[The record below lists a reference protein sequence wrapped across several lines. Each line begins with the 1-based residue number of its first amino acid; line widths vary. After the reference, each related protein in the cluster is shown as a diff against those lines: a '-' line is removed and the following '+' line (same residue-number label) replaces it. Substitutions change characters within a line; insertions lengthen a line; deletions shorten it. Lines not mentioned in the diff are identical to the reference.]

1 MTPQR
6 AGVGTTKMSVDATDR
21 RIAIKDLLIAAQ
33 KFDSFRI
40 GTQIEA
46 AAEAFITQI
55 AEDATEDDVQG
66 LTPEDL
72 ATLADGFWRWT
83 SQKRADAQ
91 EIRLIEGKGAGGRAL
106 GRDILEICGP
116 DMPFLVD
123 SVMGE
128 IGAQGVE
135 VRAMFHPIVQISRD
149 GDGLRGHGGVSL
161 AESFIQIHMPPV
173 APSKRDA
180 ILMGV
185 RETLADVRLSVSD
198 FQAMRGRMNN
208 AIKELSVA
216 KTKASADEIGETIS
230 FLKWL
235 SQDHFIFF
243 GVRSYDYPRD
253 NSGALASDEP
263 DIREDL
269 NLGILRDPL
278 RMVLRRL
285 NEPSVLTDKVKAYI
299 EESAPII
306 VAKSNLRSRVHRRA
320 VMDYIGVKR
329 YGDNGEVL
337 GEERFVGL
345 FTAEAYDQMVRD
357 VPLLRGKIDRVI
369 GRADMVAG
377 SHNDKRFR
385 NIVENYPRD
394 ELFQIE
400 EDDLLRI
407 ALGVQ
412 HLMDRPRAK
421 VFVRRD
427 RFDRFLSILVFVP
440 RDRYNSTVRARIG
453 VLLAEAYSGRL
464 SAFYPM
470 FGDAP
475 LARVHYI
482 IGVTPNRHD
491 DPNIEVLEA
500 QIGAIT
506 RTWEDGVEALGE
518 NKSLQL
524 SRYLTGFPAGYR
536 ESFEASEAL
545 IDICELEQ
553 VSDGNVRVR
562 AYRNTDD
569 DQTLLRAK
577 IYKTGEVTAL
587 SAAVPIFESMGL
599 YVESETPYP
608 ITREQDGGHATVWV
622 QDVRMRTAN
631 RQPLDFSV
639 VESSFEDAFSAI
651 WAGQAENDGFNKLIL
666 KLGVSWRDAAL
677 IRALARWRG
686 QTGMDPSEA
695 VQQQAVAD
703 FPDITRAILD
713 LFKIRFDPAY
723 GPKKA
728 REVAAKDINATIAML
743 LDTVPSLDADR
754 VLRRLVG
761 LVNVMVR
768 TNFYQPDTDGKPKP
782 YMSFKIATREIAEVP
797 APKPYR
803 EIWVWS
809 PQVEGAHLRFGP
821 VARGG
826 LRWSDRRDDF
836 RTEVLGLVKAQQVK
850 NAVIVPVGSKG
861 AFFPKQLPRD
871 GSREEVQAAAIEAYK
886 TFLRGLLDLTD
897 NIAGDGAI
905 TVPKRVVCWDGDDPY
920 LVVAADKG
928 TATFS
933 DIANAISADYGH
945 WLGDAFASGGSVGYD
960 HKKMGITAKGAWEA
974 VKRHFREMG
983 RDTQTQAF
991 TVIGVGDM
999 SGDVFGNGMLL
1010 SKKIKLIA
1018 AFDHRDI
1025 FIDPDPDMDKSYK
1038 ERMRMFALPRSSWAD
1053 YDTKLISA
1061 GGGVFSRASKAIP
1074 LSAELKAL
1082 TGLEG
1087 SEAAPTD
1094 IMHALLKSPCDLMW
1108 FGGIGTYVKAAS
1120 ETHGDAGD
1128 KANDLIRVNGDELCC
1143 KVIGEGANLGLTQR
1157 GRIAAAQNGV
1167 RLNTDAIDNSAGVDS
1182 SDHEVNIKILLNGLV
1197 RSGEMTGA
1205 GRDAL
1210 LASMTDD
1217 VAAHVL
1223 RHNYAQTMAISVQEA
1238 NAPADLDGHERFI
1251 EQLEKSGRLDRK
1263 VEYLPSAE
1271 GFRARRSA
1279 GTGLTRPELAVLTA
1293 YSKLTLFDELIAS
1306 SAPDDAW
1313 FEDVLVQYF
1322 PQGCRPFSVD
1332 MGKHRL
1338 RREIIATVL
1347 SNKIV
1352 DLGGAL
1358 FVDRVR
1364 ESGLV
1369 EIGAVARGFAAARAI
1384 FGLDEAITEVSALDL
1399 KVPAAVQTEL
1409 MGEINNLLRRQC
1421 FWLARRSHVG
1431 DSGVD
1436 ITGLVSDYG
1445 AGVSGLAAMIY
1456 DVVTPTQR
1464 AALEGQVDRL
1474 RSLGTPAA
1482 LAKFV
1487 VALSPLAAATDI
1499 VDIATQKGFGIE
1511 GVARLYNAIGAG
1523 LGLDDVRSAAAQAR
1537 SPDHWDR
1544 VATRRLIEDYMSEQ
1558 ATLTSCA
1565 CNYAKAQS
1573 VNGHDSKWAK
1583 AVFDG
1588 WSALNKSA
1596 LERTRLAIN
1605 ELKASPGG
1613 WSFAK
1618 LSIAN
1623 AQLKELA
1630 QNAI

>member
-1 MTPQR
+1 
-6 AGVGTTKMSVDATDR
+6 MSVDATDR
-21 RIAIKDLLIAAQ
+21 RIALKDLLEAAQ
-33 KFDSFRI
+33 KFDAFRV
-40 GTQIEA
+40 GEQFEP

-66 LTPEDL
+66 LSPLDL
-72 ATLADGFWRWT
+72 ASLADGFWRWT

-91 EIRLIEGKGAGGRAL
+91 EIRLIEGKGENGRPL

-149 GDGLRGHGGVSL
+149 GDGARGQGGMPL

-185 RETLADVRLSVSD
+185 RETLSDVRLSVSD
-198 FQAMRGRMNN
+198 FQAMRARMNN
-208 AIKELSVA
+208 AIKELAVA
-216 KTKASADEIGETIS
+216 NTKASADEIGEAIA

-235 SQDHFIFF
+235 AQDHFVFF

-253 NSGALASDEP
+253 AKGALASDEP
-263 DIREDL
+263 NIREDL

-285 NEPSVLTDKVKAYI
+285 NEPSVLTDKVRAYL
-299 EESAPII
+299 EEPSPII
-306 VAKSNLRSRVHRRA
+306 VAKSNLRSRVHRRG

-329 YGDNGEVL
+329 YNENGEVL
-337 GEERFVGL
+337 GEDRFVGL
-345 FTAEAYDQMVRD
+345 FTAEAYDQVARD
-357 VPLLRGKIDRVI
+357 VPLLRGKVERVI
-369 GRADMVAG
+369 AGAGFVAG

-400 EDDLLRI
+400 EADLLRI

-421 VFVRRD
+421 IFVRRD
-427 RFDRFLSILVFVP
+427 RFDRFLSVLVFVP
-440 RDRYNSTVRARIG
+440 RDRYNTTVRAHIG
-453 VLLAEAYSGRL
+453 TLLAEAYQGRL

-482 IGVTPNRHD
+482 IGVTPNQHN
-491 DPNIEVLEA
+491 DPDIEDLEA

-518 NKSLQL
+518 RQSSQL
-524 SRYLTGFPAGYR
+524 ARYLAGFPAGYR
-536 ESFEASEAL
+536 ESFDAAEAL
-545 IDICELEQ
+545 IDIGELEQ
-553 VSDGNVRVR
+553 VSGDHVRVR
-562 AYRNTDD
+562 AYRRLEDSD
-569 DQTLLRAK
+569 PTLLRAK
-577 IYKTGEVTAL
+577 IYKMGLATEL

-599 YVESETPYP
+599 YVESETPYA
-608 ITREQDGGHATVWV
+608 ITRMTDQAHERVWV
-622 QDVRMRTAN
+622 QDVRMRSGDG
-631 RQPLDFSV
+631 QPLNFAV
-639 VESSFEDAFSAI
+639 VENSFEEAFSAI
-651 WAGQAENDGFNKLIL
+651 WAGAAENDGFNKLIL

-686 QTGMDPSEA
+686 QTGLDPSES
-695 VQQQAVAD
+695 VQQQAVSD
-703 FPDITRAILD
+703 YPDITRAILD
-713 LFKIRFDPAY
+713 LFKIRFDPDFGA
-723 GPKKA
+723 KKV
-728 REVAAKDINATIAML
+728 REAAAKDINATITML
-743 LDTVPSLDADR
+743 LDAVPSLDADR

-768 TNFYQPDTDGKPKP
+768 TNFYQTDEQGQPKA

-861 AFFPKQLPRD
+861 AFFPKKLPRE
-871 GSREEVQAAAIEAYK
+871 GGREAIQAAAIEAYK

-897 NIAGDGAI
+897 NIGQDGATI
-905 TVPKRVVCWDGDDPY
+905 APKRVVRWDGDDPY

-933 DIANAISADYGH
+933 DIANGISADYGH

-983 RDTQTQAF
+983 RDTQSEPF

-1010 SKKIKLIA
+1010 SRKIKLIA

-1025 FIDPDPDMDKSYK
+1025 FIDPDPDMENSYS
-1038 ERMRMFALPRSSWAD
+1038 ERARLFALPRSSWAD
-1053 YDTKLISA
+1053 YDVALISR
-1061 GGGVFSRASKAIP
+1061 GGGVYSRSAKAIP
-1074 LSAELKAL
+1074 LSGELKAI

-1087 SEAAPTD
+1087 EEAAPTE
-1094 IMHALLKSPCDLMW
+1094 IMHALLKAPCDLMW

-1120 ETHGDAGD
+1120 ETHMDAGD
-1128 KANDLIRVNGDELCC
+1128 KANDLIRVDGQELKC

-1157 GRIAAAQNGV
+1157 GRIGAAQSGV

-1197 RSGEMTGA
+1197 RSNAMTREE
-1205 GRDAL
+1205 RDTL

-1217 VAAHVL
+1217 VATHVL
-1223 RHNYAQTMAISVQEA
+1223 RHNYSQTCAISLQEA
-1238 NAPADLDGHERFI
+1238 TASTDLDAHERFI
-1251 EQLEKSGRLDRK
+1251 EQLEKAGRLDRK
-1263 VEYLPSAE
+1263 VEFLPSAE
-1271 GFRARRSA
+1271 TFRARRSA
-1279 GTGLTRPELAVLTA
+1279 GQGLTRPELAVLTA

-1306 SAPDDAW
+1306 HAPDDPW
-1313 FEDVLVQYF
+1313 FEEVLVSYF
-1322 PQGCRPFSVD
+1322 PKGCHAFREA
-1332 MGKHRL
+1332 MANHRL

-1352 DLGGAL
+1352 DLGGAV
-1358 FVDRVR
+1358 FMDRVR
-1364 ESGLV
+1364 ESAMADTGV
-1369 EIGAVARGFAAARAI
+1369 IAVAFAAARAI
-1384 FGLDEAITEVSALDL
+1384 FGLDEAIAEVSGLDL
-1399 KVPAAVQTEL
+1399 KVPSHVQTE
-1409 MGEINNLLRRQC
+1409 MMSEIVALLQRQS
-1421 FWLARRSHVG
+1421 FWLARRALRSDATTGQNVA
-1431 DSGVD
+1431 
-1436 ITGLVSDYG
+1436 GLVSAYDG
-1445 AGVSGLAAMIY
+1445 GVKALAGMIY
-1456 DVVTPTQR
+1456 DIVSTQQK
-1464 AALEGQVDRL
+1464 AALEAQVDRL
-1474 RSLGTPAA
+1474 RGLKVPAP

-1487 VALSPLAAATDI
+1487 IALAPLASATDI
-1499 VDIATQKGFGIE
+1499 VDIATQKGLEIE
-1511 GVARLYNAIGAG
+1511 GVARLYHAIGATIG
-1523 LGLDDVRSAAAQAR
+1523 VDDVRHAATQTRA
-1537 SPDHWDR
+1537 PDHWDR
-1544 VATRRLIEDYMSEQ
+1544 VAIRRLIEDVMSEQ
-1558 ATLTSCA
+1558 AALTSSA
-1565 CNYAKAQS
+1565 CDFAASQGHT
-1573 VNGHDSKWAK
+1573 GHDSKWAK
-1583 AVFDG
+1583 TVLEA
-1588 WSALNKSA
+1588 WSARHAA
-1596 LERTRLAIN
+1596 LLGQTRSTIS

-1623 AQLKELA
+1623 AQIKQLA
-1630 QNAI
+1630 QAAI

>member
-1 MTPQR
+1 
-6 AGVGTTKMSVDATDR
+6 MSVDATDR
-21 RIAIKDLLIAAQ
+21 RIAVEDLLKAAHGFESFRNGGQLEPAAQ
-33 KFDSFRI
+33 
-40 GTQIEA
+40 
-46 AAEAFITQI
+46 AFITQI
-55 AEDATEDDVQG
+55 AQDATEDDVQG
-66 LTPEDL
+66 LTPDDL
-72 ATLADGFWRWT
+72 AALADGFWRWT
-83 SQKRADAQ
+83 SQKRAGAQ
-91 EIRLIEGKGAGGRAL
+91 EIRLIEGKGAGGRSL

-135 VRAMFHPIVQISRD
+135 VRAMFHPIIQVSRD
-149 GDGLRGHGGVSL
+149 GDGSRGPGGLGLSESL
-161 AESFIQIHMPPV
+161 IQIHMPPV

-185 RETLADVRLSVSD
+185 RETLQDVRLSVSD
-198 FQAMRGRMNN
+198 FQAMRARMND
-208 AIKELSVA
+208 AIRELAVA
-216 KTKASADEIGETIS
+216 NTKASSDQIGETIS

-235 SQDHFIFF
+235 SNEHFIFF

-253 NSGALASDEP
+253 ASGALAIDEP

-285 NEPSVLTDKVKAYI
+285 NEPSVLTDKLKAYI
-299 EESAPII
+299 EEPSPII

-329 YGDNGEVL
+329 FGENGEVL
-337 GEERFVGL
+337 GEDRFVGL

-369 GRADMVAG
+369 SGANFVAG

-394 ELFQIE
+394 ELFQIDE
-400 EDDLLRI
+400 TDLLRI

-421 VFVRRD
+421 MFVRRD
-427 RFDRFLSILVFVP
+427 RFDRFLSVLVFVP

-453 VLLAEAYSGRL
+453 TLLADAYQGRL

-482 IGVTPNRHD
+482 IGVTPNDHR
-491 DPNIEVLEA
+491 DPDVDILEA
-500 QIGAIT
+500 KIADIT

-518 NKSLQL
+518 GQSAAL
-524 SRYLTGFPAGYR
+524 SRYLAGFPAGYR
-536 ESFEASEAL
+536 ESFDAGEAL
-545 IDICELEQ
+545 IDIRELEQ
-553 VSDGNVRVR
+553 VSDVSVRVR
-562 AYRNTDD
+562 AYRRSYDNETV
-569 DQTLLRAK
+569 LRAK
-577 IYKTGEVTAL
+577 IYKMGDATAL

-599 YVESETPYP
+599 YVESETPYA
-608 ITREQDGGHATVWV
+608 IARVTEVGEEKLWV
-622 QDVRMRTAN
+622 QDVRMRTSSGKA
-631 RQPLDFSV
+631 LDFAV
-639 VESSFEDAFSAI
+639 VEGSFEEAFTAI
-651 WAGQAENDGFNKLIL
+651 WAGQAENDGFNRLIL

-686 QTGMDPSEA
+686 QTGLDPSEA

-703 FPDITRAILD
+703 YPDITRAILD
-713 LFKIRFDPAY
+713 LFKVRFDP
-723 GPKKA
+723 GFGSKKA
-728 REVAAKDINATIAML
+728 RETAAKDLNATITML
-743 LDTVPSLDADR
+743 LDGVPSLDADR
-754 VLRRLVG
+754 VLRRLVA
-761 LVNVMVR
+761 LVNVIVR
-768 TNFYQPDTDGKPKP
+768 TNFYQPASDGRPKS
-782 YMSFKIATREIAEVP
+782 YMSFKIATREILEVP

-809 PQVEGAHLRFGP
+809 PQLEGAHLRFGP

-861 AFFPKQLPRD
+861 AFFPKLLPRNGTRD
-871 GSREEVQAAAIEAYK
+871 EIQVAAIEAYK
-886 TFLRGLLDLTD
+886 TFLRGLLDVTD
-897 NIAGDGAI
+897 NITGEGAI
-905 TVPKRVVCWDGDDPY
+905 VPPQNVVRWDGDDPY

-933 DIANAISADYGH
+933 DIANAISAEYGH

-960 HKKMGITAKGAWEA
+960 HKKMGITAKGGWEA

-983 RDTQTQAF
+983 RDTQTEAF

-1010 SKKIKLIA
+1010 SQKIKLIA

-1025 FIDPDPDMDKSYK
+1025 FIDPDPDMAKSFD
-1038 ERMRMFALPRSSWAD
+1038 ERRRMFALPRSSWAD
-1053 YDTKLISA
+1053 YDQSLISK
-1061 GGGVFSRASKAIP
+1061 GGGVFSRSAKAIP

-1087 SEAAPTD
+1087 AEAAPSD

-1120 ETHGDAGD
+1120 ETHSDAGD
-1128 KANDLIRVNGDELCC
+1128 KANDQIRVDSLELRC

-1157 GRIAAAQNGV
+1157 GRITAAQNGV

-1197 RSGEMTGA
+1197 RNGQMTGE

-1210 LASMTDD
+1210 LAQMTDD
-1217 VAAHVL
+1217 VAIHVL
-1223 RHNYAQTMAISVQEA
+1223 RHNYAQTLAISLQEA
-1238 NAPADLDGHERFI
+1238 TAISDLDGHERFI
-1251 EQLEKSGRLDRK
+1251 EGLEKAGRLDRK
-1263 VEYLPSAE
+1263 VEYLPSTE
-1271 GFRARRSA
+1271 VFRTRR
-1279 GTGLTRPELAVLTA
+1279 GLGQGLTRPELAILTA
-1293 YSKLTLFDELIAS
+1293 YSKLALFDELIAS
-1306 SAPDDAW
+1306 DAPDDPW
-1313 FEDVLVQYF
+1313 FEDVLVNYF
-1322 PQGCRPFSVD
+1322 PAGCRPFTD
-1332 MGKHRL
+1332 AMANHRL

-1347 SNKIV
+1347 SNKMV
-1352 DLGGAL
+1352 DLGGAI
-1358 FVDRVR
+1358 FIERVR
-1364 ESGLV
+1364 ESALAD
-1369 EIGAVARGFAAARAI
+1369 IGSIARAFAAARTI
-1384 FGLDEAITEVSALDL
+1384 FGLDEAISEINALDL
-1399 KVPAAVQTEL
+1399 KVAATVQMGL
-1409 MGEINNLLRRQC
+1409 MSEVTILLQRQC
-1421 FWLARRSHVG
+1421 FWLARRVTRVDANDLKTVG
-1431 DSGVD
+1431 ELVKAYGNGVK
-1436 ITGLVSDYG
+1436 
-1445 AGVSGLAAMIY
+1445 ALAAMIY
-1456 DVVTPTQR
+1456 DVVGPAQKQILEAQVSGLHAAGVPT
-1464 AALEGQVDRL
+1464 V
-1474 RSLGTPAA
+1474 
-1482 LAKFV
+1482 LAKFIA
-1487 VALSPLAAATDI
+1487 ALTPLTSATDV
-1499 VDIATQKGFGIE
+1499 VDIAEQCDMHIDA
-1511 GVARLYNAIGAG
+1511 VARLYYAVGASV
-1523 LGLDDVRSAAAQAR
+1523 GLDDVRVAASQTKT
-1537 SPDHWDR
+1537 PDHWDR
-1544 VATRRLIEDYMSEQ
+1544 VATRRLVEDFMSEQ
-1558 ATLTSCA
+1558 SALTTSA
-1565 CNYAKAQS
+1565 CGHAKLKGLVGGDA
-1573 VNGHDSKWAK
+1573 KWAK
-1583 AVFDG
+1583 AVVDS
-1588 WSALNKSA
+1588 WSALNKA
-1596 LERTRLAIN
+1596 ELDRTRLAVS

-1613 WSFAK
+1613 WTFAK
-1618 LSIAN
+1618 LAIAN

-1630 QNAI
+1630 QSARA

>member
-1 MTPQR
+1 M
-6 AGVGTTKMSVDATDR
+6 MSVDATDR
-21 RIAIKDLLIAAQ
+21 HIAIEDLLNAALE
-33 KFDSFRI
+33 FNSFKS
-40 GTQIEA
+40 GDQLEA
-46 AAEAFITQI
+46 VAQTFIIQI
-55 AEDATEDDVQG
+55 AHDATEDDVQG
-66 LTPEDL
+66 LTPQDL
-72 ATLADGFWRWT
+72 AALADSFWRWT
-83 SQKRADAQ
+83 AQKRAGSQ
-91 EIRLIEGKGAGGRAL
+91 EIRLIEGKGAGGRSL

-135 VRAMFHPIVQISRD
+135 VRAMFHPIIQVSRD
-149 GDGLRGHGGVSL
+149 ADGARVAGGLPQSESL
-161 AESFIQIHMPPV
+161 IQIHMPPV

-185 RETLADVRLSVSD
+185 RETLQDVRLSVSD
-198 FQAMRGRMNN
+198 FQAMRARMNH
-208 AIKELSVA
+208 AIKELAVA
-216 KTKASADEIGETIS
+216 NTKASADEIGETIS

-235 SQDHFIFF
+235 SNDHFIFF

-253 NSGALASDEP
+253 SSGALASDEP

-285 NEPSVLTDKVKAYI
+285 NEPAVLTDKVRACI

-329 YGDNGEVL
+329 FGENGEVL
-337 GEERFVGL
+337 GEDRFVGL

-357 VPLLRGKIDRVI
+357 VPLLRGKVERVTA
-369 GRADMVAG
+369 GANFVPG

-400 EDDLLRI
+400 EADLLRI

-412 HLMDRPRAK
+412 HLMDRPRTR

-427 RFDRFLSILVFVP
+427 RFDRFMSILVFVP
-440 RDRYNSTVRARIG
+440 RDRYNSSVRARVG
-453 VLLAEAYSGRL
+453 ALLADAYQGRL
-464 SAFYPM
+464 SAFYPL

-482 IGVTPNRHD
+482 IGVTPQDHREPD
-491 DPNIEVLEA
+491 MEVLEA
-500 QIGAIT
+500 KIAEIT

-518 NKSLQL
+518 GVAPAMG
-524 SRYLTGFPAGYR
+524 RYLAGFPAGYR
-536 ESFEASEAL
+536 ESFDAGEAL
-545 IDICELEQ
+545 IDIAELEQ
-553 VSDGNVRVR
+553 VGDHNVRVR
-562 AYRNTDD
+562 AYRHPGDNETV
-569 DQTLLRAK
+569 LRAK
-577 IYKTGEVTAL
+577 LYKTGDATAL

-599 YVESETPYP
+599 YVESETPYA
-608 ITREQDGGHATVWV
+608 ISRAALDDGESEKLWV

-631 RQPLDFSV
+631 GKSLDFAV
-639 VESSFEDAFSAI
+639 VEGSFEEAFTAI
-651 WAGQAENDGFNKLIL
+651 WAGQAENDGFNRLIL

-686 QTGMDPSEA
+686 QTGLDPSEA
-695 VQQQAVAD
+695 VQQQAVAEY
-703 FPDITRAILD
+703 PDITRAILD
-713 LFKIRFDPAY
+713 LFKIRFDP
-723 GPKKA
+723 GFGTQKA
-728 REVAAKDINATIAML
+728 REIASKDLNATITML
-743 LDTVPSLDADR
+743 LDGVPNLDADR

-768 TNFYQPDTDGKPKP
+768 TNFYQPGGDGQPKA
-782 YMSFKIATREIAEVP
+782 YMSFKIATRDIAEVP

-861 AFFPKQLPRD
+861 AFFPKSLPRNGTRD
-871 GSREEVQAAAIEAYK
+871 EVQAAAIEAYK
-886 TFLRGLLDLTD
+886 TFLRGLLDVTD

-905 TVPKRVVCWDGDDPY
+905 VPPKNVVRWDGDDPY

-933 DIANAISADYGH
+933 DIANGISADYGH

-983 RDTQTQAF
+983 RDTQNEPF

-1010 SKKIKLIA
+1010 SPKIKLIA

-1025 FIDPDPDMDKSYK
+1025 FIDPDPDMAKSFK
-1038 ERMRMFALPRSSWAD
+1038 ERSRMFALPRSSWAD
-1053 YDTKLISA
+1053 YDTSLISQ
-1061 GGGVFSRASKAIP
+1061 GGGVFSRSAKAIP

-1087 SEAAPTD
+1087 AEAAPME
-1094 IMHALLKSPCDLMW
+1094 IMHALLKAPCDLMW
-1108 FGGIGTYVKAAS
+1108 FGGIGTYVKAS
-1120 ETHGDAGD
+1120 TETHADAGD
-1128 KANDLIRVNGDELCC
+1128 KANDLMRVDGHELRC

-1157 GRIAAAQNGV
+1157 GRISAAQHGV

-1197 RSGEMTGA
+1197 RGGQMDIA
-1205 GRDAL
+1205 ARDSL

-1217 VAAHVL
+1217 VADHVL
-1223 RHNYAQTMAISVQEA
+1223 RHNYAQTLAISLQEGTA
-1238 NAPADLDGHERFI
+1238 SADLDAHERFI
-1251 EQLEKSGRLDRK
+1251 ESLEKSGRLDRK
-1263 VEYLPSAE
+1263 VEYLPSSE
-1271 GFRARRSA
+1271 VFRSRR
-1279 GTGLTRPELAVLTA
+1279 GLGQGLTRPELSVLTA
-1293 YSKLTLFDELIAS
+1293 YSKLTLFDELIS
-1306 SAPDDAW
+1306 SDGPDDPW
-1313 FEDVLVQYF
+1313 FEDVLIHYF
-1322 PQGCRPFSVD
+1322 PQGCRTFQD
-1332 MGKHRL
+1332 AMGGHRL

-1347 SNKIV
+1347 SNKMV

-1358 FVDRVR
+1358 FLERVR
-1364 ESGLV
+1364 ENAAVEIGSIVRAFAASRTIFDLDQAISDINALDMKVPADVQRDLLVHVTALIRRQCYWLAKQISSADGSKIKSVGDLVRDYGEGVSVLSGLV
-1369 EIGAVARGFAAARAI
+1369 HDLLPLQQKQA
-1384 FGLDEAITEVSALDL
+1384 LEV
-1399 KVPAAVQTEL
+1399 
-1409 MGEINNLLRRQC
+1409 R
-1421 FWLARRSHVG
+1421 
-1431 DSGVD
+1431 
-1436 ITGLVSDYG
+1436 VSDF
-1445 AGVSGLAAMIY
+1445 
-1456 DVVTPTQR
+1456 R
-1464 AALEGQVDRL
+1464 AA
-1474 RSLGTPAA
+1474 GTPLA
-1482 LAKFV
+1482 LAKFIA
-1487 VALSPLAAATDI
+1487 ALTPLTSAPDI
-1499 VDIATQKGFGIE
+1499 VDIAADRGMPVEAVG
-1511 GVARLYNAIGAG
+1511 RLYYAIGASA
-1523 LGLDDVRSAAAQAR
+1523 GLDDVRAAVAQTKTT
-1537 SPDHWDR
+1537 DHWDR
-1544 VATRRLIEDYMSEQ
+1544 VATSRLVEDFMSEQ
-1558 ATLTSCA
+1558 VALTACA
-1565 CNYAKAQS
+1565 CQHAKTKGMA
-1573 VNGHDSKWAK
+1573 GTDAKWAK
-1583 AVFDG
+1583 SVIES
-1588 WSALNKSA
+1588 WSSLNKA
-1596 LERTRLAIN
+1596 ELEKTRLAVE

-1618 LSIAN
+1618 LAIAN
-1623 AQLKELA
+1623 AQLKGLA
-1630 QNAI
+1630 IVARA

>member
-1 MTPQR
+1 
-6 AGVGTTKMSVDATDR
+6 MSVDATDR
-21 RIAIKDLLIAAQ
+21 RIAVDELLKAAFQ
-33 KFDSFRI
+33 FESFRS
-40 GTQIEA
+40 GEQLEPTAQ
-46 AAEAFITQI
+46 AFITQI
-55 AEDATEDDVQG
+55 AQDATEDDVQG
-66 LTPEDL
+66 LTPDDL

-83 SQKRADAQ
+83 SQKRAGTQ
-91 EIRLIEGKGAGGRAL
+91 EIRLIEGKGADGRSL

-135 VRAMFHPIVQISRD
+135 VRAMFHPIIQVSRD
-149 GDGLRGHGGVSL
+149 GDGTRIAGSIPLTESL
-161 AESFIQIHMPPV
+161 IQIHTPPV

-185 RETLADVRLSVSD
+185 RETLQDVRLSVSD
-198 FQAMRGRMNN
+198 FHAMRARMTT
-208 AIKELSVA
+208 AIKELAVA
-216 KTKASADEIGETIS
+216 NTKASADEIGETIS

-235 SQDHFIFF
+235 TNDHFIFF

-253 NSGALASDEP
+253 ETGALACDEP

-285 NEPSVLTDKVKAYI
+285 NEPSVLTDKVRAYI
-299 EESAPII
+299 EETSPII

-329 YGDNGEVL
+329 FGENGEVL
-337 GEERFVGL
+337 GEDRFVGL

-369 GRADMVAG
+369 ARANMVAG

-394 ELFQIE
+394 ELFQIDE
-400 EDDLLRI
+400 SDFLRI

-421 VFVRRD
+421 IFVRRD

-440 RDRYNSTVRARIG
+440 RDRYNSTVRARVG
-453 VLLAEAYSGRL
+453 TLLAEAYQGRL

-482 IGVTPNRHD
+482 IGVTPNHHN
-491 DPNIEVLEA
+491 DPDIEELESKIA
-500 QIGAIT
+500 YIT
-506 RTWEDGVEALGE
+506 RTWEDGLEAQGE
-518 NKSLQL
+518 SHSASV
-524 SRYLTGFPAGYR
+524 SRYLSGFPAGYR
-536 ESFEASEAL
+536 ESFDASEAL
-545 IDICELEQ
+545 IDIAELEQ
-553 VSDGNVRVR
+553 VSDASVRVR
-562 AYRNTDD
+562 AYRRQDD
-569 DQTLLRAK
+569 PDTLLRAK
-577 IYKTGEVTAL
+577 LYKTGDATAL

-599 YVESETPYP
+599 YVESETPYAV
-608 ITREQDGGHATVWV
+608 TRNLGETHERLWV
-622 QDVRMRTAN
+622 QDVRMRTATGK
-631 RQPLDFSV
+631 PLDFAV
-639 VESSFEDAFSAI
+639 VESSFEQAFTAI
-651 WAGQAENDGFNKLIL
+651 WAGKAENDGFNRLIL
-666 KLGVSWRDAAL
+666 KLGISWRDAAL

-686 QTGMDPSEA
+686 QTGLDPSEA
-695 VQQQAVAD
+695 AQQQAVAD
-703 FPDITRAILD
+703 YPEIVQAILD
-713 LFKIRFDPAY
+713 LFKIRFDPDF
-723 GPKKA
+723 GSKRA
-728 REVAAKDINATIAML
+728 REVAAKDLNATITML
-743 LDTVPSLDADR
+743 LETVPSLDADR

-768 TNFYQPDTDGKPKP
+768 TNFYQPDGNGAPKP
-782 YMSFKIATREIAEVP
+782 YMSFKIATRDIVEVP
-797 APKPYR
+797 APKPFR

-826 LRWSDRRDDF
+826 LRWSDRREDF

-861 AFFPKQLPRD
+861 AFFPKALPRN
-871 GSREEVQAAAIEAYK
+871 GSRDEVQAAAIDAYK

-897 NIAGDGAI
+897 NIADDGTIVAP
-905 TVPKRVVCWDGDDPY
+905 VKVVRWDGDDPY

-933 DIANAISADYGH
+933 DIANGISADYGH

-983 RDTQTQAF
+983 RDTQAEPF

-1010 SKKIKLIA
+1010 SEKIKLIA

-1025 FIDPDPDMDKSYK
+1025 FIDPAPDMTKSFR
-1038 ERMRMFALPRSSWAD
+1038 ERTRMFALPRSSWAD
-1053 YDTKLISA
+1053 YDKNLISK
-1061 GGGVFSRASKAIP
+1061 GGGVFSRSAKAIP

-1087 SEAAPTD
+1087 NEAAPTD

-1108 FGGIGTYVKAAS
+1108 FGGIGTYVKASS
-1120 ETHGDAGD
+1120 ETNGDAGD
-1128 KANDLIRVNGDELCC
+1128 KANDLIRVDGQQLGC

-1157 GRIAAAQNGV
+1157 GRIEAAQAGV
-1167 RLNTDAIDNSAGVDS
+1167 ALNTDAIDNSAGVDS

-1197 RSGEMTGA
+1197 RNSIMTLE

-1223 RHNYAQTMAISVQEA
+1223 RHNYAQTQAISLQQA
-1238 NAPADLDGHERFI
+1238 TAIGDLDGHERFI
-1251 EQLEKSGRLDRK
+1251 DRLEQAGRLDRK
-1263 VEYLPSAE
+1263 VEYLPSSDA
-1271 GFRARRSA
+1271 FRARRSL
-1279 GTGLTRPELAVLTA
+1279 GTGLTRPELSVLTA
-1293 YSKLTLFDELIAS
+1293 YSKLSLFDELIVS
-1306 SAPDDAW
+1306 DAPDDPW
-1313 FEDVLVQYF
+1313 FEDILVSYF
-1322 PQGCRPFSVD
+1322 PEGCRPYQEAMAS
-1332 MGKHRL
+1332 HRL

-1358 FVDRVR
+1358 FLDRVR
-1364 ESGLV
+1364 ESALV
-1369 EIGAVARGFAAARAI
+1369 DVGSFARAFAGARAI
-1384 FGLDEAITEVSALDL
+1384 FGLDEVIGEINALDL
-1399 KVPAAVQTEL
+1399 KLSASVQTHLILSVIE
-1409 MGEINNLLRRQC
+1409 LLRRQC
-1421 FWLARRSHVG
+1421 FWLARLIGRGDSAGAKTVG
-1431 DSGVD
+1431 DLVGAYGEGVK
-1436 ITGLVSDYG
+1436 
-1445 AGVSGLAAMIY
+1445 ALAAVIY
-1456 DVVTPTQR
+1456 DIVSPSQKLALEEKVTDLR
-1464 AALEGQVDRL
+1464 AAGAPMPLAKFI
-1474 RSLGTPAA
+1474 AA
-1482 LAKFV
+1482 LA
-1487 VALSPLAAATDI
+1487 PLLAATDI
-1499 VDIATQKGFGIE
+1499 VDIASEQALPME
-1511 GVARLYNAIGAG
+1511 AAARLYFSIGAFV
-1523 LGLDDVRSAAAQAR
+1523 GLDEVKAAASQISTA
-1537 SPDHWDR
+1537 DHWDR
-1544 VATRRLIEDYMSEQ
+1544 VATGRLMEEFMSQ
-1558 ATLTSCA
+1558 QSALTASA
-1565 CNYAKAQS
+1565 CQHAKANGLSGNDAKWVKTVVESWS
-1573 VNGHDSKWAK
+1573 V
-1583 AVFDG
+1583 
-1588 WSALNKSA
+1588 LNKA
-1596 LERTRLAIN
+1596 ELARTRLAVS
-1605 ELKASPGG
+1605 ELKASQGG

-1618 LSIAN
+1618 LAIAN
-1623 AQLKELA
+1623 TQLKELA
-1630 QNAI
+1630 QSARAL

>member
-1 MTPQR
+1 
-6 AGVGTTKMSVDATDR
+6 MSVDAIDR
-21 RIAIKDLLIAAQ
+21 RIAIEDLIKAALS
-33 KFDSFRI
+33 FDSFTS
-40 GTQIEA
+40 GEQLEPVA
-46 AAEAFITQI
+46 QAFITQM
-55 AEDATEDDVQG
+55 AQDATEDDVQG
-66 LTPEDL
+66 LTPKDL
-72 ATLADGFWRWT
+72 ATLADSFWRWT
-83 SQKRADAQ
+83 ANKRAGSQ
-91 EIRLIEGKGAGGRAL
+91 EIRLIEGKGEGGRPL

-135 VRAMFHPIVQISRD
+135 VRAMFHPIIQVSRD
-149 GDGLRGHGGVSL
+149 GDGARVPGGLAMSESL
-161 AESFIQIHMPPV
+161 IQIHMPPV
-173 APSKRDA
+173 PPSKRDA

-185 RETLADVRLSVSD
+185 RETLQDVRLSVAD
-198 FQAMRGRMNN
+198 FQAMRLRMNN
-208 AIKELSVA
+208 AIKELAVA
-216 KTKASADEIGETIS
+216 NTKASADEIGETIS

-253 NSGALASDEP
+253 HAGVLASDEP

-285 NEPSVLTDKVKAYI
+285 NEPSVLTDKVRAYI
-299 EESAPII
+299 EEPSPII

-329 YGDNGEVL
+329 FGENGEVL
-337 GEERFVGL
+337 GEDRFVGL

-369 GRADMVAG
+369 AGANLVPG

-400 EDDLLRI
+400 EGDLLRI

-412 HLMDRPRAK
+412 HLMDRPRPRI
-421 VFVRRD
+421 FVRRD
-427 RFDRFLSILVFVP
+427 RFDRFLSVLVFVP

-453 VLLAEAYSGRL
+453 TLLADAYQGRL

-482 IGVTPNRHD
+482 IGVTPQDHR
-491 DPNIEVLEA
+491 DPDIELLEA
-500 QIGAIT
+500 SIADIT
-506 RTWEDGVEALGE
+506 RTWEDGVESLGDG
-518 NKSLQL
+518 KTSAL
-524 SRYLTGFPAGYR
+524 SRYLGGFPAGYR
-536 ESFEASEAL
+536 ESFDAVEAL
-545 IDICELEQ
+545 VDINELEQ
-553 VSDGNVRVR
+553 VSDSAVRVR
-562 AYRNTDD
+562 AYRRPHDD
-569 DQTLLRAK
+569 ETVLRAK
-577 IYKTGEVTAL
+577 IYKTGDATAL

-599 YVESETPYP
+599 YVESETPFA
-608 ITREQDGGHATVWV
+608 ISRQTEAGSESLWV
-622 QDVRMRTAN
+622 QDVRMRTASGKA
-631 RQPLDFSV
+631 LEFAV
-639 VESSFEDAFSAI
+639 VEASFEAAFTAI
-651 WAGQAENDGFNKLIL
+651 WAGQAENDGFNRLIL

-686 QTGMDPSEA
+686 QTGLDPSEL

-703 FPDITRAILD
+703 YPDITRAILD
-713 LFKIRFDPAY
+713 LFKIRFDPQF
-723 GPKKA
+723 GTKKA
-728 REVAAKDINATIAML
+728 RELAAKDLNATITML
-743 LDTVPSLDADR
+743 LDGVPNLDADR

-761 LVNVMVR
+761 LVNVVVR
-768 TNFYQPDTDGKPKP
+768 TNFYQPGHDGLPKP
-782 YMSFKIATREIAEVP
+782 YMSFKIATRDIGEVP

-861 AFFPKQLPRD
+861 AFFPKSLPRG
-871 GSREEVQAAAIEAYK
+871 GSRDEIQAAAIEAYK

-897 NIAGDGAI
+897 NIHSDGSILA
-905 TVPKRVVCWDGDDPY
+905 PANVVRWDGDDPY

-983 RDTQTQAF
+983 RDTQSEPF
-991 TVIGVGDM
+991 SVIGVGDM

-1010 SKKIKLIA
+1010 SEKIKLVA

-1025 FIDPDPDMDKSYK
+1025 FIDPDPDMASSFK
-1038 ERMRMFALPRSSWAD
+1038 ERIRMFALARSSWAD
-1053 YDTKLISA
+1053 YDQSLISK
-1061 GGGVFSRASKAIP
+1061 GGGIFSRSAKSVP
-1074 LSAELKAL
+1074 LSDELKAL
-1082 TGLEG
+1082 TGLTG
-1087 SEAAPTD
+1087 SEAAPAD

-1108 FGGIGTYVKAAS
+1108 FGGIGTYVKAGT

-1128 KANDLIRVNGDELCC
+1128 KANDLIRVDGRELQC

-1157 GRIAAAQNGV
+1157 GRIDAAQNGV

-1197 RSGEMTGA
+1197 RAGDMTKE
-1205 GRDAL
+1205 GRDTL

-1223 RHNYAQTMAISVQEA
+1223 RHNYTQTLAISLQEGSA
-1238 NAPADLDGHERFI
+1238 SSDLDAHERFI
-1251 EQLEKSGRLDRK
+1251 EGLEKAGRLDRK
-1263 VEYLPSAE
+1263 VEYLPSTE
-1271 GFRARRSA
+1271 TFRARR
-1279 GTGLTRPELAVLTA
+1279 GLGLGLTRPELSILTA
-1293 YSKLTLFDELIAS
+1293 YSKLSLFDELIAS
-1306 SAPDDAW
+1306 QGPDDPW
-1313 FEDVLVQYF
+1313 FDDVLVNYF
-1322 PQGCRPFSVD
+1322 PLGCHAFSD
-1332 MGKHRL
+1332 AMGKHRL

-1347 SNKIV
+1347 SNTMV
-1352 DLGGAL
+1352 DLGGAI
-1358 FVDRVR
+1358 FIDQVR
-1364 ESGLV
+1364 ENAAVDSGA
-1369 EIGAVARGFAAARAI
+1369 IAQAFAAARSI
-1384 FGLDEAITEVSALDL
+1384 FSLDEVIDEIHSLDL
-1399 KVPAAVQTEL
+1399 KVPSHVQTDL
-1409 MGEINNLLRRQC
+1409 IGQVVTLLRLQC
-1421 FWLARRSHVG
+1421 FWLAKRSRRNGASQSQTVG
-1431 DSGVD
+1431 ALVGNYGHGVKA
-1436 ITGLVSDYG
+1436 L
-1445 AGVSGLAAMIY
+1445 LALIY
-1456 DVVTPTQR
+1456 EIVPATQK
-1464 AALEGQVDRL
+1464 AALEAKVAAL
-1474 RSLGTPAA
+1474 RAVGIPVG
-1482 LAKFV
+1482 LAKFIV
-1487 VALSPLAAATDI
+1487 SLTPLTSAPEI
-1499 VDIATQKGFGIE
+1499 VDIASEQGLPIE
-1511 GVARLYNAIGAG
+1511 AAARLYYAIGASA
-1523 LGLDDVRSAAAQAR
+1523 GLDDVRGAAGTIA

-1544 VATRRLIEDYMSEQ
+1544 VALGRLSEEFMGEQ
-1558 ATLTSCA
+1558 SMLTACA
-1565 CNYAKAQS
+1565 CQHAQAKGLVGDDA
-1573 VNGHDSKWAK
+1573 KWAK
-1583 AVFDG
+1583 AVVES
-1588 WSALNKSA
+1588 WSVLNKLE
-1596 LERTRLAIN
+1596 LERAHLAIG

-1618 LSIAN
+1618 LAIAN
-1623 AQLKELA
+1623 TQLKELA
-1630 QNAI
+1630 LSVHA